1 MKPTID
7 LEIKLEE
14 KSSLLSKSEL
24 EKETK
29 VGSDVMTLVI
39 VEEIETEKEI
49 SQEVKSILE
58 EVVDTLSRK
67 YVVLTSMQATVVG
80 LEMVRILKLESNE
93 SRSYMRA

>member
-1 MKPTID
+1 MKPTIA

-67 YVVLTSMQATVVG
+67 YVVLTSMQPTVVG